1 MKILAEVL
9 SWVFLPL
16 LMPVYGLLLA
26 MYVPSNQDYLFNED
40 SLFFL
45 RDEAK
50 LAILYMFMI
59 FSVIAPGLAFVLLH
73 KWKIIT
79 TIDMENQRE
88 RNIPMFIMLTF
99 CLILYFLFLV
109 KAQNNILPKY
119 IYALPLSGVFVT
131 VIYTYINRWIK
142 ISLHGGGAGIL
153 TGFLFAYAVEQ
164 AEFRFWILI
173 FAIVASGLTIGAR
186 LYLKKHTQTEV
197 YTGWSLAVLMTFL
210 VNYLYPIG

>member
-99 CLILYFLFLV
+99 CMILYFLFLV

>member
-1 MKILAEVL
+1 MRILAEVL

-26 MYVPSNQDYLFNED
+26 MYVPSNQDFLFNED

-50 LAILYMFMI
+50 LAIIYMFLI
-59 FSVIAPGLAFVLLH
+59 FSVIAPGLSFVILH
-73 KWKIIT
+73 KKNVIT

-88 RNIPMFIMLTF
+88 RSIPMFIMLTY
-99 CLILYFLFLV
+99 CLILYFLFML
-109 KAQNNILPKY
+109 KAQHNILPKY

-131 VIYTYINRWIK
+131 VTYTYINRWIK
-142 ISLHGGGAGIL
+142 ISLHAGGAGIL
-153 TGFLFAYAVEQ
+153 TGFLLAYGLGQ
-164 AEFRFWILI
+164 AEFQIWVLVC
-173 FAIVASGLTIGAR
+173 AVVSSGLTLAAR

>member
-173 FAIVASGLTIGAR
+173 FAIVASGLTIGSR

>member
-153 TGFLFAYAVEQ
+153 TGFLFAYALEQ

>member
-99 CLILYFLFLV
+99 CLILYFLFI
-109 KAQNNILPKY
+109 A
-119 IYALPLSGVFVT
+119 
-131 VIYTYINRWIK
+131 
-142 ISLHGGGAGIL
+142 
-153 TGFLFAYAVEQ
+153 
-164 AEFRFWILI
+164 
-173 FAIVASGLTIGAR
+173 
-186 LYLKKHTQTEV
+186 
-197 YTGWSLAVLMTFL
+197 
-210 VNYLYPIG
+210 

>member
-50 LAILYMFMI
+50 LAILYMFII

-153 TGFLFAYAVEQ
+153 TGFLFAYAIEQ